1 MVRRDDKKIFYP
13 EADAALLS
21 KVEYTGLI
29 LRPYRFG
36 HIDRKFET
44 NVPMK
49 RT

>member
-36 HIDRKFET
+36 ASAGNSRL
-44 NVPMK
+44 MS
-49 RT
+49 R